1 MKAMRVLPILL
12 ALAAT
17 TAHAQ
22 YAYGYDSRT
31 GDPALDSV
39 LDTINLLF
47 NDEPDYYVDQIV
59 YETQA
64 PPVIVREYIVER
76 HYAPA
81 DVYMIGELAQAS
93 GQPFA
98 TVASRF
104 DANRGRGWG
113 VIAKDLGIKPG
124 SAQFHALKNGTTV
137 FVERGKAKRAK
148 LPKAAKT
155 VNAYDVHRDGHP
167 APSYKQPKSQ
177 GKVHGQGKGQ
187 GAGKNKG
194 KGKGKDKH

>member
-1 MKAMRVLPILL
+1 MKATRVLPILL

-31 GDPALDSV
+31 GDPALDAV

-64 PPVIVREYIVER
+64 PPIIVREYIIER

-98 TVASRF
+98 TVANRF

-113 VIAKDLGIKPG
+113 VIARDLGIKPG
-124 SAQFHALKNGTTV
+124 SARFHALKNGTTV

-148 LPKAAKT
+148 LPKSARN
-155 VNAYDVHRDGHP
+155 VNGYDVHHESHP
-167 APSYKQPKSQ
+167 ATSHKQPKSHD
-177 GKVHGQGKGQ
+177 KAHGKGKA
-187 GAGKNKG
+187 AGKNKG
-194 KGKGKDKH
+194 KEKH

>member
-1 MKAMRVLPILL
+1 MKALRTLTLLL
-12 ALAAT
+12 AVSAT
-17 TAHAQ
+17 PAYAQ

-31 GDPALDSV
+31 GDPTLDAV

-64 PPVIVREYIVER
+64 PPVIVREYIIER

-81 DVYMIGELAQAS
+81 DVYMIGELAQTS
-93 GQPFA
+93 GLPFA
-98 TVASRF
+98 TVANRF

-137 FVERGKAKRAK
+137 FVERGKTKRAK
-148 LPKAAKT
+148 LPKAAKKG
-155 VNAYDVHRDGHP
+155 NAYDVHRDGHP
-167 APSYKQPKSQ
+167 AQSHKQPKSQ
-177 GKVHGQGKGQ
+177 GKVQGQ
-187 GAGKNKG
+187 GAGKNKD
-194 KGKGKDKH
+194 KGKEKH